1 MRTATPHLETSCRTA
16 SRSARSSRDAFTITE
31 LLVVIGIIALLAGL
45 LFVALS
51 AATKTSEMA
60 DSMNRMRQISTYMV
74 SYSTD
79 NRETVLPSR
88 FDYSGANYGGK
99 VRSVQP
105 ITGEIGQGSWA
116 DILWTQH
123 DDLRPAIVTKEDST
137 LRPYRTDSPDA
148 FFYEAFPDFD
158 NLLRSATA
166 NTRQAPEGDM
176 VPTPH
181 GDGAREIGEP
191 GYFAANDFFDATQ
204 AWWSTG
210 QVKAPERSMYLV
222 DSFYGETIAPT
233 PEAFFVSPALD
244 STQQVDFR
252 YTGLCLML
260 FLDGHVS
267 PEADWLDIDDL
278 EENRGIKVRALDQR

>member
-148 FFYEAFPDFD
+148 FF
-158 NLLRSATA
+158 S
-166 NTRQAPEGDM
+166 EGDM